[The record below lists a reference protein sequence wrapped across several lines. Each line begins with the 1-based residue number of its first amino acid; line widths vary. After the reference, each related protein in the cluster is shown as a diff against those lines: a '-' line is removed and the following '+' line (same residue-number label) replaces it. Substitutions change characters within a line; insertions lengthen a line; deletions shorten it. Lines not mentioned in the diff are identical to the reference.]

1 MSAYKGLLITKDLRW
16 SELIQQLIENENID
30 ITVMPEWKR
39 TFQEQHSYHYIFADI
54 DSIENPE
61 QLKNN
66 SKSSLIALTRSHDF
80 LLART
85 WLVSGA
91 KDVIVFPDE
100 KERLIEL
107 VRYTRDQFR
116 LQKETNAGY
125 GTGQVHAFYS
135 AKGGSGKTLLS
146 VLAAQSLSI
155 HHNLKVLLIDMNAQ
169 FGTADSLFGI
179 QPIRSYYDLIPV
191 LEELDIRHIQNVSN
205 VHEETRVS
213 ILNGPAN
220 PAAAQ
225 TIPDELMNRIIRVAS
240 NHYDYIILDLPTN
253 IDNLTFTG
261 LSLAQ
266 HIHYIMTP
274 DSLGMRAYKYAEDL
288 FERFQIGRGEHFS
301 LIVNRNHSK
310 SELTVKDIVKI
321 IGKEIQG
328 TISADYFAIQPYLN
342 MGESFFKK
350 KKDKGASKVT
360 RDMKKY
366 VEELLKR

>member
-1 MSAYKGLLITKDLRW
+1 MSAYKGLLITKDLEW
-16 SELIQQLIENENID
+16 SELIQQLLENENID

-39 TFQEQHSYHYIFADI
+39 TFQEQQSYHYIFADM

-61 QLKNN
+61 LLKNN
-66 SKSSLIALTRSHDF
+66 SKSSMIALTRDHDF

-116 LQKETNAGY
+116 LQAETSLGY

-146 VLAAQSLSI
+146 AIAAQSLSI
-155 HHNLKVLLIDMNAQ
+155 HHNLKVLLIDMDAQ
-169 FGTADSLFGI
+169 FGTVDSLFGL
-179 QPIRSYYDLIPV
+179 QPIRSYHDLIPV
-191 LEELDIRHIQNVSN
+191 MEELDIRHIQNVSN
-205 VHEETRVS
+205 VHEETKVS
-213 ILNGPAN
+213 ILTGPAN
-220 PAAAQ
+220 PAIAQ
-225 TIPDELMNRIIRVAS
+225 TIPDELMTKIINVAS

-288 FERFQIGRGEHFS
+288 FERYQIGRGDQYS
-301 LIVNRNHSK
+301 LIVNRNHPK

-321 IGKEIQG
+321 IGRDVQG
-328 TISADYFAIQPYLN
+328 TVSGDYFAIQPFLN

-350 KKDKGASKVT
+350 KKDKGTTKVT
-360 RDMKKY
+360 KDMKKY
-366 VEELLKR
+366 IDEILKR